1 MTNVFE
7 QHRNHQQYLA
17 ELKAH
22 KRERAIKMAEY
33 RYSQTPPLSFA
44 KIGKKFGIS
53 RQRAQQ
59 IIETVSRRSE
69 PHDEDHY

>member
-7 QHRNHQQYLA
+7 QHRSHQQYLVK
-17 ELKAH
+17 LKAH
-22 KRERAIKMAEY
+22 KKERAIEMAEY
-33 RYSQTPPLSFA
+33 RYSQTPPLSYA

-59 IIETVSRRSE
+59 IIETVAQRSYE
-69 PHDEDHY
+69 QP